1 MVASP
6 CQAPIITVNRQL
18 QQFIQ
23 VATCRNLSQAARHL
37 GVTQPTLTHNMRR
50 LEERL
55 GVTLYQRNS
64 SGITLTEAGLC
75 LLEQAREIEAL
86 YQQTHQRLQRIRDRQ
101 HHALRIGTGHAWWHG
116 LLLPVVSRYCDAHPA
131 ASLNI
136 QVGNHLRLLDLL
148 AHHEI
153 DLFIGH
159 EIHGLA
165 EQSQLHFEPLLQAED
180 ALFVRT
186 GHPLSHTL
194 CSKQD
199 LARYPTLLVTP
210 DEHRFIRLVHD
221 LSTKQAEK
229 QRMGID
235 DKFIH
240 TTNSMMVAMDL
251 LRGSNMIMPFP
262 RQMGEYLGRQGLLP
276 LRMSEEYNRGII
288 GVYYRQ
294 GEEWTTVLRLLQQEA
309 ARHRQG

>member
-194 CSKQD
+194 CSKQ
-199 LARYPTLLVTP
+199 
-210 DEHRFIRLVHD
+210 
-221 LSTKQAEK
+221 AEK

-294 GEEWTTVLRLLQQEA
+294 GEEWTTMLRLLQQEA
-309 ARHRQG
+309 AQIGRAHV

>member
-194 CSKQD
+194 CSKQ
-199 LARYPTLLVTP
+199 
-210 DEHRFIRLVHD
+210 
-221 LSTKQAEK
+221 AEK

-294 GEEWTTVLRLLQQEA
+294 GEEWTTMLRLLQQEA